1 MVEQSNEKGLT
12 IESQPV
18 ENLVELRGIEPL
30 TPRLPVGL
38 GGFYC
43 CNIS

>member
-1 MVEQSNEKGLT
+1 MDMVEQSNENGST

-30 TPRLPVGL
+30 TPRLPDEPEK
-38 GGFYC
+38 
-43 CNIS
+43 